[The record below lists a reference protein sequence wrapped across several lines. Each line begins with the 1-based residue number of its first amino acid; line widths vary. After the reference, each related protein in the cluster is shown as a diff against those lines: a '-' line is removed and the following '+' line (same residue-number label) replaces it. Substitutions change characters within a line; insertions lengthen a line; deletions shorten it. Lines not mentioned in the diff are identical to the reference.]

1 MSLRNNFGILAVAA
15 LFAFPGCSNET
26 DQLVDPGGE
35 GNLNSAE
42 KAALI
47 NALETSGVLGP
58 AAPFSSLA
66 VGILDEVGIM
76 SASRSRAIDEAIES
90 GIRLAVSKAAASSY
104 EGAVGVQVGW
114 DLQGVGM
121 GWFIGVIGWNGLDV
135 QTRTVSEIVAVYGY
149 ESGTNQLPPSKEG
162 TIGYVVGEEP
172 SVVGMYWDGST
183 TFYGTSGN
191 ATMSGSNF
199 SGSNDCSQTGI
210 TCSYSTGTMNGNF
223 NFTGSDMAEGGSTY
237 TQPLVN
243 VSSLPAVKMMIS
255 DAG

>member
-1 MSLRNNFGILAVAA
+1 MSLRNKFGILAVAA
-15 LFAFPGCSNET
+15 LFAFTGCSDEI

-47 NALETSGVLGP
+47 NALNTSGVLAGTP
-58 AAPFSSLA
+58 VAAFSSFA
-66 VGILDEVGIM
+66 IGILDEVGTI

-90 GIRLAVSKAAASSY
+90 GIRLAVSKAAAASY

-114 DLQGVGM
+114 DIQGDM
-121 GWFIGVIGWNGLDV
+121 GWFIGVIGWNGLDT

-172 SVVGMYWDGST
+172 SVTGMYWDGST

-191 ATMSGSNF
+191 ATMSGSGF

-210 TCSYSTGTMNGNF
+210 SCSYSTGTMNGNF
-223 NFTGSDMAEGGSTY
+223 NFVGSDMAEGGSTY
-237 TQPLVN
+237 TQPAVN
-243 VSSLPAVKMMIS
+243 FSSLPAVKMMIS
-255 DAG
+255 Q